1 MLFSRKRSGN
11 SSPEELEASK
21 RDEAIKSLERERQ
34 RINLEIEDVLKKYA
48 NESGNRSL
56 KKRRRKSD
64 TYPNDWNFRSGD

>member
-1 MLFSRKRSGN
+1 MLFSRKRPGN
-11 SSPEELEASK
+11 SSPDELEASK

-56 KKRRRKSD
+56 KKRGRKSGA
-64 TYPNDWNFRSGD
+64 YPNDWNFRSGD

>member
-34 RINLEIEDVLKKYA
+34 RINLEIEDILKKYA

-64 TYPNDWNFRSGD
+64 IYPNDWNFRSGD